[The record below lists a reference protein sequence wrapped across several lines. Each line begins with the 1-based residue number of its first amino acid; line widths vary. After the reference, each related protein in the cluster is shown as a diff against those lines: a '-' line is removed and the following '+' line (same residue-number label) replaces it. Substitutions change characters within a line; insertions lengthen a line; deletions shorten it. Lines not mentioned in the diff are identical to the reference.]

1 MGRGVV
7 RQVARLAG
15 MRVVGVCDLILE
27 RAWQAVEEA
36 GLRPEEATGEAQ
48 VRTLVREGCVPVFST
63 PEPLLPEADVLVDA
77 TGDPEAG
84 ARLALLALHE
94 RKTLVTIN
102 IETDATV
109 GPILAFLARASGSVY
124 TVGFGDEP
132 AVRCEMV
139 DFARILGL
147 EVVCAGKGKNNRLDR
162 TATPA
167 SVEDEAAA
175 RGMSARMLA
184 AFIDGTKTML
194 EMTCLLYTS
203 DAADE

>member
-48 VRTLVREGCVPVFST
+48 VRTLVREGCVPVCST

-94 RKTLVTIN
+94 RKTLVTMN

-132 AVRCEMV
+132 AVLCEMV

-147 EVVCAGKGKNNRLDR
+147 EVVCAG
-162 TATPA
+162 
-167 SVEDEAAA
+167 
-175 RGMSARMLA
+175 
-184 AFIDGTKTML
+184 
-194 EMTCLLYTS
+194 CLLYTS
-203 DAADE
+203 PSPRDS